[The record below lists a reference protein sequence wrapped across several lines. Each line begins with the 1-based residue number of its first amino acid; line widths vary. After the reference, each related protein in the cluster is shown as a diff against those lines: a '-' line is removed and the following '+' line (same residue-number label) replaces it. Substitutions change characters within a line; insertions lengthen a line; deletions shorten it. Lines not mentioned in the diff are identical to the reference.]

1 MIFSIIAEPGGVMQ
15 DISVALPPGVSS
27 RDPEVRYGMVAAVRL
42 YTRYLRERYL
52 SASAGDGTWA
62 PTALKGRTVRLNL
75 ARRPRARFMVS
86 TGILIRTGRL
96 LGSMFEGGEG
106 HLEDFVGAGTG
117 DVVVGTSVPYAL
129 FHQFG
134 TSRMPARPIFVP
146 PDLTTANE
154 MEREL
159 QQGAVRAYE
168 QYIRKLGGAA

>member
-15 DISVALPPGVSS
+15 DIQVDLPAGVTSE
-27 RDPEVRYGMVAAVRL
+27 DAEVRYGMVAATRL
-42 YTRYLRERYL
+42 YTRFIRERYL

-62 PTALKGRTVRLNL
+62 PTALRGRVVRLNL

-96 LGSMFEGGEG
+96 FSSMFEGGG
-106 HLEDFVGAGTG
+106 DHLEEFVTAGSG
-117 DVVVGTSVPYAL
+117 DVVVGTSVPYAV

-146 PDLTTANE
+146 PDVATVNE
-154 MEREL
+154 MTRVLE
-159 QQGAVRAYE
+159 QGVQRAYE
-168 QYIRKLGGAA
+168 QYIQRGRAA